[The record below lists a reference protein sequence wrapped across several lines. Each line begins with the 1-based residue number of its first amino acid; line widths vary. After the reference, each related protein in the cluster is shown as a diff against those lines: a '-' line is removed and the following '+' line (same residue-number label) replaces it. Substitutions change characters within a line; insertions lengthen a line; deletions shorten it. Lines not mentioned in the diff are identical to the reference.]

1 MSRIAHLNLA
11 RGYRGGERQ
20 TELLIRE
27 LARRGVA
34 QRLVA
39 RRGQPLAARL
49 ADLSDL
55 EIVPVRKPFAM
66 HLAAVRGAVLH
77 AHETRAAQL
86 AWLRSRVAGTPY
98 IVTRRIG
105 KRPSA
110 SVVTRAIYRDAA
122 ACVGVAGSVAREIA
136 DYANRDVATIYSAL
150 SDLPVDPTRARALRK
165 RWGDAFVVLNVA
177 ALVDAQKGQSH
188 LIEAARR
195 AAAQR
200 PSMHFVLAGA
210 GRDRQ
215 VFERQANGLA
225 NVEFAGFVDNVGDY
239 LAAADAFVLPSRHE
253 GIGGAALDAMR
264 AGLPVVASAVDGLP
278 EFVDDGYNGLLVPPG
293 DPNALYD
300 AIARLQDE
308 PELAR
313 SLGTAGRRTAV
324 RFSVARMA
332 DAYQALYARIAHV

>member
-1 MSRIAHLNLA
+1 MSRICHLNLA

-27 LARRGVA
+27 LARRGAA
-34 QRLVA
+34 QRLIA
-39 RRGQPLAARL
+39 RRGQPLAERL
-49 ADLSDL
+49 ADLSEL

-66 HLAAVRGAVLH
+66 RVTSVRGAVLH
-77 AHETRAAQL
+77 AHETRASQL
-86 AWLRSRVAGTPY
+86 AWWRWRVAGTPY

-110 SVVTRAIYRDAA
+110 NVVTRAIYRDAA

-136 DYANRDVATIYSAL
+136 DYAQRDVATIYSAL
-150 SDLPVDPTRARALRK
+150 SDLPVDQGRSQALRK

-188 LIEAARR
+188 LIEVARR
-195 AAAQR
+195 AASER
-200 PSMHFVLAGA
+200 PGMHFVLAGA
-210 GRDRQ
+210 GRDRTA
-215 VFERQANGLA
+215 FERQARGLA
-225 NVEFAGFVDNVGDY
+225 NIEFAGFVDNVGDY

-278 EFVDDGYNGLLVPPG
+278 EFVDDGRNGLLVPPG
-293 DPNALYD
+293 DENALFN
-300 AIARLQDE
+300 ALIRLRDE

-313 SLGTAGRRTAV
+313 ALGAAGQSTAA

-332 DAYQALYARIAHV
+332 DAYQALYARIADV